1 MTDPKTPVEPVDCSE
16 ETAKRAGADQ
26 TSLKDDSNPAK
37 PNPAEDE
44 PEHTETSEDEL
55 DDALEDSM
63 DGSDP
68 PAALQP

>member
-1 MTDPKTPVEPVDCSE
+1 MTDPKKPTEPVDCSE
-16 ETAKRAGADQ
+16 ETAQRAGAAQ
-26 TSLKDDSNPAK
+26 TSLKDEGNPT
-37 PNPAEDE
+37 EQD
-44 PEHTETSEDEL
+44 PEHTETSEDDL

>member
-1 MTDPKTPVEPVDCSE
+1 MIDPKKPVEPVDCSE
-16 ETAKRAGADQ
+16 ETAQRAGADQ
-26 TSLKDDSNPAK
+26 TSLKDEANPT
-37 PNPAEDE
+37 EQD
-44 PEHTETSEDEL
+44 PEHTETSEDDL

>member
-1 MTDPKTPVEPVDCSE
+1 MTDPKTPTEPVDCSE
-16 ETAKRAGADQ
+16 EAAKRAGASQ
-26 TSLKDDSNPAK
+26 TSLKDDAGSTKA
-37 PNPAEDE
+37 D
-44 PEHTETSEDEL
+44 PEHTETSEDKL